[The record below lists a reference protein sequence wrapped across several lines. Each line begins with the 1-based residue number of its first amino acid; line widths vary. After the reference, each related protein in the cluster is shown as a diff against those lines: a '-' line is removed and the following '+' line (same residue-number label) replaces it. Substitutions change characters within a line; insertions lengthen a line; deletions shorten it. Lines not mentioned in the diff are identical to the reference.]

1 MTWIGTQPEL
11 PSILLHSH
19 MDVVPVFEVRILITY
34 YEHCH
39 TVTNTRVFSF
49 SQKELW
55 THPPFAAEI
64 DEEGK
69 IFARGSQDMK
79 CVGMQYLGAVRA
91 LKKENVTFKRTI
103 HISFACEEEVGG
115 IEGMKDF
122 VKSEDFK
129 KLNIGFSLD
138 EGIASPDETFPI
150 FYAERSVWS
159 NYLTP

>member
-1 MTWIGTQPEL
+1 
-11 PSILLHSH
+11 
-19 MDVVPVFEVRILITY
+19 
-34 YEHCH
+34 
-39 TVTNTRVFSF
+39 
-49 SQKELW
+49 
-55 THPPFAAEI
+55 
-64 DEEGK
+64 
-69 IFARGSQDMK
+69 MK

-159 NYLTP
+159 NYYPL